1 MEAGSAGRLRIAGAV
16 LVLGLF
22 GVAALSLGARSAG
35 AGNPAPALLPD
46 LIVPKPAEL
55 FIDKLGKRAILR
67 FSHTTANIGRGPL
80 EISPDLEASNC
91 SSDGEDW
98 FDADQYVYRDTDGS
112 GAFERGVDE
121 APEKRPVGCM
131 YFHEPHDH
139 YHFRDFALYEL
150 YRERTGNRVATSDKV
165 SFCVFD
171 LQEYNG
177 DLPGAEQFYSGSNCD
192 RSDGTH
198 GISVGWADVY
208 TSSTPGQELNVTGK
222 RRGRYCLVA
231 KADPDNR
238 LDEQGSTANNVRRLR
253 IALRPGRGIVRR
265 LDGRCKSAR

>member
-1 MEAGSAGRLRIAGAV
+1 MEAGRSARLKIAGTV
-16 LVLGLF
+16 LILGLF
-22 GVAALSLGARSAG
+22 AVTALSLGARSAG
-35 AGNPAPALLPD
+35 AGGQAEALLPD
-46 LIVPKPAEL
+46 LIVPKPTEL
-55 FIDKLGKRAILR
+55 FVDKLGKQRILR
-67 FSHTTANIGRGPL
+67 FSHTTANIGSGPL
-80 EISPDLEASNC
+80 EISPDLEADNC
-91 SSDGEDW
+91 ASHNELW

-112 GAFERGVDE
+112 GKFERGSDGP
-121 APEKRPVGCM
+121 PEKRNVGCM

-139 YHFRDFALYEL
+139 YHFRDFALYQL

-177 DLPGAEQFYSGSNCD
+177 DLPGAEQFYSGTNCD

-208 TSSTPGQELNVTGK
+208 TSNTPGQELNVTGK

-238 LDEQGSTANNVRRLR
+238 LDEQGNAANNVRRLR
-253 IALRPGRGIVRR
+253 IALRPGKGLVRR
-265 LDGRCKSAR
+265 LDGRCKGV